1 MRKFSTMTAVAALAS
16 TLAIPALA
24 QTAEFTAPQTDIVFT
39 APTVEAEGWTPYEVT
54 DQTTLGE
61 MLDDAELFSSITN
74 EEIGDV
80 EDVYP
85 AMNGGSA
92 YVELE
97 IGGFLGLGE
106 KEIVVPLDQ
115 LTIVRDEADNDYRVY
130 INATEEQLETYP
142 EYED

>member
-24 QTAEFTAPQTDIVFT
+24 QTAEFTAPQTDVVFT
-39 APTVEAEGWTPYEVT
+39 APTVTVDGYSAYSYDDP
-54 DQTTLGE
+54 TTLGDI
-61 MLDDAELFSSITN
+61 LDDAELFSSITN
-74 EEIGDV
+74 EEIGEV

-85 AMNGGSA
+85 GANGGA
-92 YVELE
+92 TYVELE

-115 LTIVRDEADNDYRVY
+115 LTIVRDVADEDYRVY
-130 INATEEQLETYP
+130 IAATEEQLENYP
-142 EYED
+142 EYDD